1 MITSVPFYYLRHG
14 ETDWNLQRRMQGRS
28 DVPLNETGIAQA
40 HAAKSLLTGL
50 EIRTVCTSP
59 LARARDTA
67 EIVNQTLGCPVVTI
81 DDLAECSFGDYEG
94 EFYGDWVAA
103 WRRGDPLPGA
113 EPYDAFLARSVAGI
127 NRALTHEGPVLIVAH
142 GGVYWAI
149 QHHGRIDADGPIPN
163 GVPVRHEPPTDD
175 FPGWK
180 AEAVA

>member
-1 MITSVPFYYLRHG
+1 MITPVPFYYLRHG

-50 EIRTVCTSP
+50 AIQTVCTSP

-67 EIVNQTLGCPVVTI
+67 EIINQALGCPVVTI

-94 EFYGDWVAA
+94 KIYGDWVAA
-103 WRRGDPLPGA
+103 WRSGETLPGA

-127 NRALTHEGPVLIVAH
+127 NRARTHEGPVLIVAH
-142 GGVYWAI
+142 GGVYWAV
-149 QHHGRIDADGPIPN
+149 QRHGRIDADGSIPN
-163 GVPVRHEPPTDD
+163 GVPVRHEPPTDG